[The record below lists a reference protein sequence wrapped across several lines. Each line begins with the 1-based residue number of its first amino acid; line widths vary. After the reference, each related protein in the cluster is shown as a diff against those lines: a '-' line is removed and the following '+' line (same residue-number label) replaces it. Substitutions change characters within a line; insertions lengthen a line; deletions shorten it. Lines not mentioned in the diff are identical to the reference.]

1 MLGGLGSV
9 FSLLL
14 SLVFIIV
21 LVIVSIRLLGRQ
33 SGMRVNQRLVRVVAV
48 IPLGTN
54 KTLQVIV
61 VGIKRIIVVGV
72 GNQIEQLANFED
84 EDLANEL
91 LQASSYTSST
101 TKGISLIQGLSIIG
115 RLFQSRKRE
124 SVKSAM
130 KMESQTIDEW
140 GSVQERLEYLRMR
153 RNDVLKDADETENG
167 SIDSSFQDILTD
179 LSRRS
184 K

>member
-1 MLGGLGSV
+1 M
-9 FSLLL
+9 
-14 SLVFIIV
+14 
-21 LVIVSIRLLGRQ
+21 
-33 SGMRVNQRLVRVVAV
+33 
-48 IPLGTN
+48 
-54 KTLQVIV
+54 
-61 VGIKRIIVVGV
+61 VGV

-101 TKGISLIQGLSIIG
+101 TKGIYWIQYLSIIG
-115 RLFQSRKRE
+115 RLFKSRKRE

-130 KMESQTIDEW
+130 KMESQTLDEW

-167 SIDSSFQDILTD
+167 SNDFSFQDILTD

>member
-14 SLVFIIV
+14 SLVFIVV

-33 SGMRVNQRLVRVVAV
+33 SGMRVNQQLVRVVAV

-54 KTLQVIV
+54 KTMQVIV
-61 VGIKRIIVVGV
+61 LGAKRIIVVGV

-84 EDLANEL
+84 EELANDL
-91 LQASSYTSST
+91 MQSLPFANHSI
-101 TKGISLIQGLSIIG
+101 KGFSMIPGLSFIG
-115 RLFQSRKRE
+115 QLFKNGKMQKLDRVTKNQPQSR
-124 SVKSAM
+124 
-130 KMESQTIDEW
+130 DEW
-140 GSVQERLEYLRMR
+140 GAVQERLDYLRMK
-153 RNDVLKDADETENG
+153 RNDVLNEADHDETKQP
-167 SIDSSFQDILTD
+167 DAAFQDILTD
-179 LSRRS
+179 ISRRS

>member
-54 KTLQVIV
+54 KTLQVVV
-61 VGIKRIIVVGV
+61 VGLKRIIVVGV

-84 EDLANEL
+84 EELASEL
-91 LQASSYTSST
+91 LQVSASTSIA
-101 TKGISLIQGLSIIG
+101 TKNLVWFQGLSTIG
-115 RLFQSRKRE
+115 QLFQTGKRK
-124 SVKSAM
+124 SGKFVT
-130 KMESQTIDEW
+130 KMESQPFDEW

-153 RNDVLKDADETENG
+153 RNDALSEADEDEDGTP
-167 SIDSSFQDILTD
+167 DSSFQDILTD

>member
-61 VGIKRIIVVGV
+61 VGVKRIIVVGV

-84 EDLANEL
+84 EELAGEL
-91 LQASSYTSST
+91 LQASS
-101 TKGISLIQGLSIIG
+101 
-115 RLFQSRKRE
+115 
-124 SVKSAM
+124 SV
-130 KMESQTIDEW
+130 
-140 GSVQERLEYLRMR
+140 
-153 RNDVLKDADETENG
+153 
-167 SIDSSFQDILTD
+167 
-179 LSRRS
+179 
-184 K
+184 

>member
-101 TKGISLIQGLSIIG
+101 TKGIYWIQYLSIIG
-115 RLFQSRKRE
+115 RLFKSRKRE

-130 KMESQTIDEW
+130 KMESQTLDEW